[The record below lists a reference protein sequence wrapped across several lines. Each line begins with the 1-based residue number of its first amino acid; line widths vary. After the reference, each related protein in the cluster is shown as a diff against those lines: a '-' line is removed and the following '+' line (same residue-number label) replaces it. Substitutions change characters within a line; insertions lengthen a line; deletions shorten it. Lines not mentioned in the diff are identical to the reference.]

1 MGANNWIRDM
11 LNSDIEITLKNV
23 EKLKG
28 LWYYGIMRQDM
39 FKGSEKGASFTMNIA
54 YYKYNDYNNLTAWT
68 NINSSD
74 IKSIKTGGSEILA

>member
-1 MGANNWIRDM
+1 MG
-11 LNSDIEITLKNV
+11 
-23 EKLKG
+23 
-28 LWYYGIMRQDM
+28 QDK
-39 FKGSEKGASFTMNIA
+39 FKGSQKCASFTMNIA